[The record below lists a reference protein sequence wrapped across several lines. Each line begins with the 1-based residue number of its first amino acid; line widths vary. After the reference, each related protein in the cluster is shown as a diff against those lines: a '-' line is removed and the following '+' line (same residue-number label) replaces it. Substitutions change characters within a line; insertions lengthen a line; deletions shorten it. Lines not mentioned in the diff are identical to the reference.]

1 MQPILSL
8 KIPDTLS
15 LKTTKGIE
23 IINPA
28 DVLYFSIE
36 NHDVKLYS
44 TNEETGIIL
53 HTLKELEE
61 LFTPYNFYRCHA
73 RFLINLAHIKRY
85 THKTGE
91 IELQHSKK
99 VKVAFDRKTKFKQM
113 ICSTLPPPPVSLIAR
128 INVLNLKIGFN
139 LKNIGFRR
147 YFVGFSAKNVGFSG
161 FWVVSY

>member
-1 MQPILSL
+1 MQPILPL
-8 KIPDTLS
+8 ENPDTLS

-36 NHDVKLYS
+36 NHEVNMYLAIGDASV
-44 TNEETGIIL
+44 IL
-53 HTLKELEE
+53 HPLKELEA
-61 LFTPYNFYRCHA
+61 LFAPYNFYRCHA

-91 IELQHSKK
+91 IELQHSKI

-113 ICSTLPPPPVSLIAR
+113 ICSTLPPPCKPYS
-128 INVLNLKIGFN
+128 KD
-139 LKNIGFRR
+139 K
-147 YFVGFSAKNVGFSG
+147 STEP
-161 FWVVSY
+161 

>member
-8 KIPDTLS
+8 KIPDTMS

-36 NHDVKLYS
+36 SHDVKLHS
-44 TNEETGIIL
+44 TNEDTGIIL
-53 HTLKELEE
+53 HTLKELED

-91 IELQHSKK
+91 IELQHSKT
-99 VKVAFDRKTKFKQM
+99 VKVAFDRKTKFKQL

-128 INVLNLKIGFN
+128 IKALNLKIGFN
-139 LKNIGFRR
+139 LNNIGFRR
-147 YFVGFSAKNVGFSG
+147 YFVVCSVKNVGCRVFGVSG
-161 FWVVSY
+161 Y

>member
-36 NHDVKLYS
+36 NHDVKLHS
-44 TNEETGIIL
+44 TNEDTGIIL
-53 HTLKELEE
+53 HTLKELED
-61 LFTPYNFYRCHA
+61 LFTPYNFFRCHA

-91 IELQHSKK
+91 IELQHSKTA
-99 VKVAFDRKTKFKQM
+99 KVAFDRKIKFKQL
-113 ICSTLPPPPVSLIAR
+113 ICSTLPPPCKPYS
-128 INVLNLKIGFN
+128 KD
-139 LKNIGFRR
+139 KNIEP
-147 YFVGFSAKNVGFSG
+147 
-161 FWVVSY
+161 